1 MKFSWFHE
9 QPPWLKALILGGG
22 IGVAIGVF
30 YLLDLHPKF
39 QSIEK
44 QKREITRLTAE
55 NDSYRKEIL
64 RFKKPTKA
72 ERTSWKTL
80 SSKLIKRIP
89 EAKDVLKAAKLLAEK
104 AVEYHLMEVNI
115 KMPTQLQTPTG
126 PLTIA
131 GKEAIPSAEKQ
142 LIKELKLQ
150 SFMMEISYTS
160 SLKESLSFLDA
171 LITDPNTFLHV
182 KKVIFKKDFPFIQTQ
197 ASIRFYYGGDLH
209 VEE

>member
-1 MKFSWFHE
+1 
-9 QPPWLKALILGGG
+9 
-22 IGVAIGVF
+22 
-30 YLLDLHPKF
+30 
-39 QSIEK
+39 
-44 QKREITRLTAE
+44 
-55 NDSYRKEIL
+55 
-64 RFKKPTKA
+64 
-72 ERTSWKTL
+72 
-80 SSKLIKRIP
+80 
-89 EAKDVLKAAKLLAEK
+89 
-104 AVEYHLMEVNI
+104 MEVNI

-160 SLKESLSFLDA
+160 SLKKSLSFLDA